1 MVFARKRYLDQLT
14 ASIGNGMIKVITG
27 PRRSGKSY
35 LLFTI
40 FRDWLLR
47 SGVQDDHILSLKLDQ
62 QSNARYRDLD
72 EFVSFFKA
80 QRKAD
85 GKPTYF
91 LIDEIQLV
99 APKENPWVKGQFL
112 TFYDALNEFLGWE
125 NIEVFVT
132 GSNSHMLSS
141 DIATEFRGRDWQ
153 IPMYPL
159 SYSEIREQTDSSIN
173 DFSLWDLYWKYGGLP
188 ACVLESDE
196 SKKQQY
202 LKQIYSTTYLKDI
215 VEGYHLRDDII
226 LENLVAYLAS
236 SVGSVLNPTNISNTF
251 KSNLHMI
258 VAPATIRRYIAY
270 LNDAFVISD
279 AQRFDLKGKAI
290 INGSSKYFFNDM
302 GLRNAAAH
310 FLGQDQEP
318 HFMENV
324 IYNELVLRGF
334 MVQVGSITNTE
345 NVKGKP
351 TKVTREVDF
360 VATKNGR
367 KFYIQSVF
375 LIDNPAKLQQEKESF
390 RKIDDSFT
398 RVIISKFTSGA
409 SYDED
414 GVLRLGLFDFLLN
427 KSKIID

>member
-62 QSNARYRDLD
+62 QSNARYRNLD
-72 EFVSFFKA
+72 EFVSFFKS
-80 QRKAD
+80 QRKTD

-99 APKENPWVKGQFL
+99 ASKENPWVKGQFL

-132 GSNSHMLSS
+132 GSNAPMLSS

-215 VEGYHLRDDII
+215 AERHHLRDDII

-251 KSNLHMI
+251 KSKLHMI
-258 VAPATIRRYIAY
+258 VAPATIRRYITY
-270 LNDAFVISD
+270 LNDAFVISE

-324 IYNELVLRGF
+324 
-334 MVQVGSITNTE
+334 
-345 NVKGKP
+345 KGKP

-367 KFYIQSVF
+367 KFYIQSAF

-427 KSKIID
+427 KSNIID